1 MGQAP
6 PGARGGPNARR
17 LSWRAR
23 AFRAILPRVRLR
35 PALLTCLLMMCA
47 APSAASAASTVSC
60 ATPAATVLFWPKGHH
75 AVPKV
80 GFPSIPTPHLE
91 VYAPGA
97 NYPSANFLLYADAKR
112 SIDPSAGCGSGVVG
126 RTGAVHHP
134 KTAKA
139 TKAITCTAAS
149 ALAYDVKRSKK
160 GLTIVGHAGADSVFM
175 VEVRPKGSTFIYD
188 RTACKPAAKP
198 K

>member
-1 MGQAP
+1 M
-6 PGARGGPNARR
+6 R
-17 LSWRAR
+17 
-23 AFRAILPRVRLR
+23 FRPVLIAG
-35 PALLTCLLMMCA
+35 LLVAAA
-47 APSAASAASTVSC
+47 APASAPAAQSVSC
-60 ATPAATVLFWPKGHH
+60 ASPAATVLFWPHGHP
-75 AVPKV
+75 AVRGV
-80 GFPSIPTPHLE
+80 GFPKIPTPHIE
-91 VYAPGA
+91 VYAPGRG
-97 NYPSANFLLYADAKR
+97 YPSANFLLYADAKR
-112 SIDPSAGCGSGVVG
+112 SIDPSAGCASVVVG

>member
-1 MGQAP
+1 VGQAP

-35 PALLTCLLMMCA
+35 LALLTCLLMLCA

-97 NYPSANFLLYADAKR
+97 NYPSANFLLYVDLKGG
-112 SIDPSAGCGSGVVG
+112 IDPSRGCGTAPAATGTKIAHA
-126 RTGAVHHP
+126 RTL
-134 KTAKA
+134 KK
-139 TKAITCTAAS
+139 TKAVTCS
-149 ALAYDVKRSKK
+149 AGAPLAYDVRRTKT
-160 GLTIVGHAGADSVFM
+160 GMAVTGHAGATIVFRVDLRKHSVM
-175 VEVRPKGSTFIYD
+175 HYD
-188 RTACKPAAKP
+188 GATCKVKAAP
-198 K
+198 